1 VIALLRQIWAI
12 LVITYK
18 RLLTQPSL
26 AIATTVG
33 LTTAV
38 ALVLSVPLYADATQ
52 FRLLRAQL
60 MEQSPSSGGIDEK
73 GAADYAPLSYIY
85 HFDGS
90 QHDGPQWA
98 DGQPLDQYF
107 VQTAG
112 ADLGLPTLQMIRRFR
127 TDSLQIFPPLEPN
140 NPKSKYYITWAN
152 FGTVNDLEHNI
163 RLMSGTFPTVA
174 DASPDAPVEVLVY
187 EGTADKLAIDPGNVY
202 TAKRDDVEV
211 PIRVTGI
218 WAPSDPTLSIWDLK
232 SQETFLVPEET
243 YAKRIA
249 DTVQDELLNSEW
261 QLIVSGSQL
270 HANDI
275 DGLLKRMDRVSNNV
289 TNLLTGTK
297 LNASP
302 FNALAAYQKNVP
314 TLTLLL
320 FAFSAPILGLIL
332 VFVGLVAGLYVS
344 QQRNEIA
351 ILRSRGATLTQVAA
365 MAALQGLTL
374 GLIALVVGV
383 PIGMLI
389 AQAIGRS
396 RSFLDFGTPANLRV
410 ILTPSIFAFG
420 VLAIVIVLLFQF
432 IVPTLNAARNTII
445 TYKQERARA
454 LRQPW
459 WQRMWLD
466 LLLLIIAGLG
476 AYSLYN
482 QRVLVVTQK
491 IQVPDPLQNPALLL
505 VPSLGI
511 FALTLFVLRL
521 MPALMAT
528 LARLMTR
535 TRSVGMLTA
544 ARYLA
549 RTPAFY
555 NAPLVLL
562 IFTLSLS
569 AFTASIA
576 QTLDHHL
583 TRQMYYETGTDMSLQ
598 DYGNTYNSED
608 NLTPI
613 YTFAPLEDYRHVPG
627 ITAAS
632 PVGRYPA
639 SLVKVDGTSQSAVYL
654 GVDRTTFPQ
663 VTYWQPS
670 FSPATLGALMNALA
684 QYPNGVLVSRDF
696 MKEQNLK
703 LGDYLTVSVQGN
715 KWATAL
721 KVIIVGV
728 VDLFPSWYPEK
739 GALVVG
745 NLDYLFNQVDGQYPH
760 ELWLTTTPK
769 ANPEDIVYAVRGY
782 TIVIDQSADQKRL
795 VQDGLNTF
803 IKGWASATQK
813 IISEQRRP
821 ERQGLFGLLS
831 VGFVTAAL
839 LTVLGFILYA
849 MFSFRRRFIE
859 LGMLRAVG
867 LSARQMT
874 ALLASEL
881 IFLIAIG
888 LLVGTALGVLFSR
901 WFIPFLQVGAS
912 LSAHYPPF
920 NVEVAWLSIVQMYVL
935 FGLLFIGAL
944 SVLAALLMRMKIFQ
958 AIKLG
963 ETT

>member
-1 VIALLRQIWAI
+1 VITFVRQIWAI
-12 LVITYK
+12 LAIAYK

-26 AIATTVG
+26 AIATIVG

-60 MEQSPSSGGIDEK
+60 SNEQ
-73 GAADYAPLSYIY
+73 GAADYAPLSYVY

-90 QHDGPQWA
+90 PHDGPQWA
-98 DGQPLDQYF
+98 DGQALDQYLLHG
-107 VQTAG
+107 AG
-112 ADLGLPTLQMIRRFR
+112 ADFGLPTLQIIRRFR
-127 TDSLQIFPPLEPN
+127 TNSLQIFPPANPN
-140 NPKSKYYITWAN
+140 DPTTKYYVTWAS
-152 FGTVNDLEHNI
+152 FGAINDLEQNV
-163 RLMSGTFPTVA
+163 RLLNGTWPGVA
-174 DASPDAPVEVLVY
+174 DAAPDSPVEVLIS
-187 EGTADKLAIDPGNVY
+187 EALSDKLAIQPGETY
-202 TAKRDDVEV
+202 IARRDDVEI
-211 PIRVTGI
+211 PLRVTGI
-218 WAPSDPTLSIWDLK
+218 YAPIDPTLSIWDLK
-232 SQETFLVPEET
+232 SQETFLVPEAT
-243 YAKRIA
+243 YANRLA
-249 DTVQDELLNSEW
+249 AAVQDELYNDEW
-261 QLIVSGSQL
+261 QLTMSGSQL

-275 DGLLKRMDRVSNNV
+275 GDLLKRMDRVSNNV
-289 TNLLTGTK
+289 TSLLPGVK
-297 LNASP
+297 LSSSP

-320 FAFSAPILGLIL
+320 FAFAAPILALIL
-332 VFVGLVAGLYVS
+332 VFVGLVAGLFVS

-351 ILRSRGATLTQVAA
+351 ILRSRGATVMQVAA

-374 GLIALVVGV
+374 GTIALAIGI
-383 PIGMLI
+383 PIGLLI
-389 AQAIGRS
+389 AQAIGRA
-396 RSFLDFGTPANLRV
+396 RSFLNFTTPANLRV
-410 ILTPSIFAFG
+410 VLTPTIFAFG

-454 LRQPW
+454 LRKPW
-459 WQRMWLD
+459 WQRVWLD
-466 LLLLIIAGLG
+466 GLLLIVAALG
-476 AYSLYN
+476 AYSLYS
-482 QRVLVVTQK
+482 QRQLVAADK
-491 IQVPDPLQNPALLL
+491 LHVPDPLQNPTLLL

-528 LARLMTR
+528 LSRLLAR

-544 ARYLA
+544 ARYLS

-576 QTLDHHL
+576 QTLDQHL
-583 TRQMYYETGTDMSLQ
+583 YKQMYYETGADVSLQ
-598 DYGNTYNSED
+598 DYGNTYNSEE
-608 NLTPI
+608 NLSPF
-613 YTFAPLEDYRHVPG
+613 YTFAPREEYLQVPG
-627 ITAAS
+627 VADVTW
-632 PVGRYPA
+632 VGRYPA
-639 SLVKVDGTSQSAVYL
+639 SLVKAAGTSQNGVYL
-654 GVDRTTFPQ
+654 GIDRTTFPP
-663 VTYWQPS
+663 VAYWQS
-670 FSPATLGALMNALA
+670 NFAPATLGALMNVLA

-696 MKEQNLK
+696 LTEQNLK
-703 LGDYLTVSVQGN
+703 LGDYLTVGLRGN
-715 KWATAL
+715 KWSAAL
-721 KVIIVGV
+721 KPIIVGV
-728 VDLFPSWYPEK
+728 VDLFPSWYPEN
-739 GALVVG
+739 GPLVVG
-745 NLDYLFNQVDGQYPH
+745 NLDYLYDQTGAQYPH
-760 ELWLTTTPK
+760 ETWLKTK
-769 ANPEDIVYAVRGY
+769 VGANAEDIVYAVRGY
-782 TIVIDQSADQKRL
+782 SIVIDQKADQTRL
-795 VQDGLNTF
+795 VTDGLNTF
-803 IKGWASATQK
+803 IRSWASTSQK
-813 IISEQRRP
+813 ITDEQRRP

-881 IFLIAIG
+881 TFLIAIG
-888 LLVGTALGVLFSR
+888 LLVGTALGVVFSR
-901 WFIPFLQVGAS
+901 VFIPFLQVGAS
-912 LSAHYPPF
+912 LSALYPPF
-920 NVEVAWLSIVQMYVL
+920 IVEVAWGSIVQMYVL

-944 SVLAALLMRMKIFQ
+944 GVLAALLMRMKIFQ

>member
-1 VIALLRQIWAI
+1 VITLLRQIQAI
-12 LVITYK
+12 LVIAYK

-60 MEQSPSSGGIDEK
+60 VGEK
-73 GAADYAPLSYIY
+73 GAADYAPLEYVY
-85 HFDGS
+85 HYDGP
-90 QHDGPQWA
+90 QHDGPQWVE
-98 DGQPLDQYF
+98 GQPIDRYLT
-107 VQTAG
+107 QTAG

-127 TDSLQIFPPLEPN
+127 TDSLQIFPPLDPN
-140 NPKSKYYITWAN
+140 NPQSKYYITWAN
-152 FGTVNDLEHNI
+152 FGTVNDLEQNI
-163 RLMSGTFPTVA
+163 HLVSGAFPAVA
-174 DASPDAPVEVLVY
+174 DASSDAPVEVLVY
-187 EGTADKLAIDPGNVY
+187 EGAADKLAIQPGDVY
-202 TAKRDDVEV
+202 TAKRDDVEIPV
-211 PIRVTGI
+211 RVAGS
-218 WAPSDPTLSIWDLK
+218 WAPTDPSLSIWDLK

-243 YAKRIA
+243 YANRIA
-249 DTVQDELLNSEW
+249 ATVQDELYNSEW
-261 QLIVSGSQL
+261 HLIMSGSQL

-275 DGLLKRMDRVSNNV
+275 DSLLKRMDRVSN
-289 TNLLTGTK
+289 TASNLLSGTK
-297 LNASP
+297 LEASP

-320 FAFSAPILGLIL
+320 FAFSTPILGLIL
-332 VFVGLVAGLYVS
+332 VFVGLVAGLFVS

-351 ILRSRGATLTQVAA
+351 ILRSRGATVTQVAA
-365 MAALQGLTL
+365 MATLQGLTL
-374 GLIALVVGV
+374 GIIALVVGI

-389 AQAIGRS
+389 AQTIGRS
-396 RSFLDFGTPANLRV
+396 RSFLDFSTPANLRV
-410 ILTPSIFAFG
+410 ILTPSVLAFG
-420 VLAIVIVLLFQF
+420 ILAIIIVLLFQF
-432 IVPTLNAARNTII
+432 IVPTLNAARNTIV

-454 LRQPW
+454 LRKPW
-459 WQRMWLD
+459 WQRLWLD
-466 LLLLIIAGLG
+466 LLLLIVAGLG

-482 QRVLVVTQK
+482 QRVLVAAEK

-521 MPALMAT
+521 MPALMAA
-528 LARLMTR
+528 LARVLTR
-535 TRSVGMLTA
+535 TRSVGLLTA

-549 RTPAFY
+549 RSPAFY

-583 TRQMYYETGTDMSLQ
+583 TRQMYYETGADMSLQ

-608 NLTPI
+608 NVAPV
-613 YTFAPLEDYRHVPG
+613 YTFAPLEDYQRIPG
-627 ITAAS
+627 VKTVS
-632 PVGRYPA
+632 WVGRYPA
-639 SLVKVDGTSQSAVYL
+639 SVVKTNGTPQSATYL
-654 GVDRTTFPQ
+654 GIDRTTFPQ
-663 VTYWQPS
+663 VAYWQPS
-670 FSPATLGALMNALA
+670 FSPATLGALMNVLA

-696 MKEQNLK
+696 LKEQNLK
-703 LGDYLTVSVQGN
+703 LGDYLTVSVTGN

-721 KVIIVGV
+721 KPIIVGV

-739 GALVVG
+739 GPLIVG
-745 NLDYLFNQVDGQYPH
+745 NIDYLFDQAGEQYPH
-760 ELWLTTTPK
+760 ELWMTTAPK
-769 ANPEDIVYAVRGY
+769 ANPEDLVYAVRGY
-782 TIVIDQSADQKRL
+782 TIVIDRGADQKRL

-803 IKGWASATQK
+803 VKGWASATQK
-813 IISEQRRP
+813 IIQEQRRP

-839 LTVLGFILYA
+839 LTVLGFILYT

-888 LLVGTALGVLFSR
+888 LLVGTTLGVLFSR

-912 LSAHYPPF
+912 LSALYPPF
-920 NVEVAWLSIVQMYVL
+920 IVEVAWGSIVQMYVL

>member
-1 VIALLRQIWAI
+1 MMMVLRQIWAI
-12 LVITYK
+12 LVVAYK

-33 LTTAV
+33 LTAAV

-60 MEQSPSSGGIDEK
+60 INEK
-73 GAADYAPLSYIY
+73 GAADYAPLEYVY
-85 HFDGS
+85 HYDGT
-90 QHDGPQWA
+90 QHDGPQWEA
-98 DGQPLDQYF
+98 GQPIDQYLA
-107 VQTAG
+107 QTAG
-112 ADLGLPTLQMIRRFR
+112 ADLGLPTLQMIQRFR
-127 TDSLQIFPPLEPN
+127 TDSLQIFPPVDPN
-140 NPKSKYYITWAN
+140 NPQSKYYITWAN
-152 FGTVNDLEHNI
+152 FGTVNDLEQNI
-163 RLMSGTFPTVA
+163 RLVSGVFPAVA

-187 EGTADKLAIDPGNVY
+187 EGAADKLAIQPGDVF
-202 TAKRDDVEV
+202 TAKRDEVEV

-218 WAPSDPTLSIWDLK
+218 WTPADPTLSIWDLK
-232 SQETFLVPEET
+232 SQETLLVPEET
-243 YAKRIA
+243 YANRIA
-249 DTVQDELLNSEW
+249 DTVQDELYNSEW
-261 QLIVSGSQL
+261 HLIMSGSQL
-270 HANDI
+270 HATDI
-275 DGLLKRMDRVSNNV
+275 DGLLKRMDRVSHNASD
-289 TNLLTGTK
+289 LLSGTK
-297 LNASP
+297 LSTSP
-302 FNALAAYQKNVP
+302 FTALAAYQKNVP

-332 VFVGLVAGLYVS
+332 MFVGLVAGLFVS

-351 ILRSRGATLTQVAA
+351 ILRSRGATIVQVAA

-374 GLIALVVGV
+374 GAVALVVGI

-389 AQAIGRS
+389 AQLIGRS
-396 RSFLDFGTPANLRV
+396 RSFLDFSTPANLRV
-410 ILTPSIFAFG
+410 VLTPSILAVG
-420 VLAIVIVLLFQF
+420 LLAIIIVLLFQF

-454 LRQPW
+454 LRKPW
-459 WQRMWLD
+459 WQRVWLD
-466 LLLLIIAGLG
+466 LLLLIVAGLG
-476 AYSLYN
+476 AYSLVN
-482 QRVLVVTQK
+482 QRALAATEK

-511 FALTLFVLRL
+511 FALTLFVLRV
-521 MPALMAT
+521 MPAFMAA
-528 LARLMTR
+528 LARVLTR
-535 TRSVGMLTA
+535 TRSVGLLTA

-549 RTPAFY
+549 RSPAFY

-583 TRQMYYETGTDMSLQ
+583 SKQMYYETGADLNLQ
-598 DYGNTYNSED
+598 EYGNTYNSED
-608 NLTPI
+608 NLTPV
-613 YTFAPLEDYRHVPG
+613 YTFAPLEDYQRIPG
-627 ITAAS
+627 VKTAS
-632 PVGRYPA
+632 WVGRYPA
-639 SLVKVDGTSQSAVYL
+639 SIMKTDGTPQSAIYL
-654 GVDRTTFPQ
+654 GIDRATFPQ
-663 VTYWQPS
+663 VAYWQPS
-670 FSPATLGALMNALA
+670 FSSAAQGALMNALA

-696 MKEQNLK
+696 LKEENLK
-703 LGDYLTVSVQGN
+703 LGDYVTVNVKGN

-721 KVIIVGV
+721 KVIIVGL

-739 GALVVG
+739 GPLVVG
-745 NLDYLFNQVDGQYPH
+745 NIDYLFERAGGQYPH
-760 ELWLTTTPK
+760 ELWVTTTPQ

-782 TIVIDQSADQKRL
+782 TIVIDQGADQKRL
-795 VQDGLNTF
+795 VPDGLNTF

-813 IISEQRRP
+813 ITGEQRRP

-831 VGFVTAAL
+831 VGFITAAL

-867 LSARQMT
+867 LSARQMA

-881 IFLIAIG
+881 TFLIAIG

-912 LSAHYPPF
+912 LSALYPPF
-920 NVEVAWLSIVQMYVL
+920 IVEVAWGSIVQMYVL